1 VSLTRTGSRSSQRP
15 VWDHSRVLFTVA
27 EARELLAGLRPVL
40 DELVVLRADAAE
52 LAAAGRGGPPSAL
65 GGLPELKAAEA
76 RLDELMGSIQSHGIE
91 LKGWAPLLLD
101 FPAQLDG
108 VDVLLCWLEGDAGLD
123 WYHRADLGFLGRR
136 PLR

>member
-1 VSLTRTGSRSSQRP
+1 M
-15 VWDHSRVLFTVA
+15 A
-27 EARELLAGLRPVL
+27 EARELLAELRPTL

-52 LAAAGRGGPPSAL
+52 LAAATRGGPPSPF
-65 GGLPELKAAEA
+65 GGVPELKAAEA
-76 RLDELMGSIQSHGIE
+76 RLDELMTMVQSHGIE

-108 VDVLLCWLEGDAGLD
+108 VDVLLCWLEGDADLA

-136 PLR
+136 PLG